1 MGHDDFA
8 GTDVLGSDVL
18 GSEILVVWR
27 RCAQSPRERDWEALF
42 AHLDGRLRRLARS
55 HLRRLEGGVV
65 PQREDVEELVQEVY
79 FRLLRNGCRALREC
93 RAGSPGE
100 LWRYLERVSVSLAVD
115 RLRSRNARKRR
126 DEAALI
132 EAVDVAEGT
141 TPPGDPQWCPEGR
154 LRRARAREHILQTCR
169 ALSRCP
175 RLASRN
181 LFIVESVV
189 FEGRSIDE
197 VAQRLGMRQSGVRSV
212 LARLRRRIDRKVA
225 SAGRP
230 APGRP
235 TAPCRL
241 AVPQA

>member
-1 MGHDDFA
+1 
-8 GTDVLGSDVL
+8 
-18 GSEILVVWR
+18 
-27 RCAQSPRERDWEALF
+27 
-42 AHLDGRLRRLARS
+42 LARS
-55 HLRRLEGGVV
+55 HLRRLAGGLA

-100 LWRYLERVSVSLAVD
+100 LWCYLERVCASLAMD

-126 DEAALI
+126 DEADL
-132 EAVDVAEGT
+132 EDVDGVEGT

-175 RLASRN
+175 RLATRN

-189 FEGRSIDE
+189 FEGRSIYE
-197 VAQRLGMRQSGVRSV
+197 VAQRLGMGQSGVRSV
-212 LARLRRRIDRKVA
+212 LTRLRRRIDRTAA
-225 SAGRP
+225 SAGRR
-230 APGRP
+230 ASGRL
-235 TAPCRL
+235 TAPRRL

>member
-8 GTDVLGSDVL
+8 GADVL
-18 GSEILVVWR
+18 GSEILELWR
-27 RCAQSPRERDWEALF
+27 RCAESPRERDWEALF

-55 HLRRLEGGVV
+55 HLRRLGGELA

-79 FRLLRNGCRALREC
+79 FRLLRNGCRALRDC

-100 LWRYLERVSVSLAVD
+100 LWRYLERVSSSLAVD

-126 DEAALI
+126 DESALI
-132 EAVDVAEGT
+132 EEVAAPEGT
-141 TPPGDPQWCPEGR
+141 TPPGDPLWCPEGR

-169 ALSRCP
+169 DLARCP
-175 RLASRN
+175 RLATRN

-197 VAQRLGMRQSGVRSV
+197 VAQRLGMRESGVRSV
-212 LARLRRRIDRKVA
+212 LARLRRRIHRTVA
-225 SAGRP
+225 SAGRSGS
-230 APGRP
+230 GRL
-235 TAPCRL
+235 AVSRRL